1 MNIIEAKN
9 VTRTFQLGKVQVT
22 ALDDVS
28 ITVDKGE
35 FLAIAGPSG
44 SGKTTLLNLI
54 GCIDTATKG
63 YIEIDGQDVSRMNS
77 DQLADIRANK
87 LSFIFQTFNLIPVL
101 SAYENV
107 EYPLLL
113 HEKNPAKRRDKI
125 LQALHSVALDRH
137 IKHRPDELSG
147 GQRQRVA
154 IARALVTNPK
164 IILADEPTA
173 NLDIKTGEKIL
184 EIMKQINEEK
194 KTAFIFSTHDPKVM
208 GMASRIISIR
218 DGQISKYSH
227 FDRRMDISRNGS
239 YKGEERRRGTEPRES
254 N

>member
-1 MNIIEAKN
+1 MKMIEVKNITKIFN
-9 VTRTFQLGKVQVT
+9 LGNVQVT
-22 ALDDVS
+22 ALSDVS
-28 ITVDKGE
+28 ISAETGE

-54 GCIDTATKG
+54 GCIDKANKG
-63 YIEIDGQDVSRMNS
+63 YIEIDGQDVSQMSSN
-77 DQLADIRANK
+77 QLADIRANK

-107 EYPLLL
+107 EYPLLML
-113 HEKNPAKRRDKI
+113 EKDPEKRREKI
-125 LQALHSVALDRH
+125 FKALHSVGLDTH

-154 IARALVTNPK
+154 IARALVTDPK

-184 EIMKQINEEK
+184 DIMKQINEEK
-194 KTAFIFSTHDPKVM
+194 KTLFVFSTHDPKVM
-208 GMASRIISIR
+208 QMASRIIHIR
-218 DGQISKYSH
+218 DGQIAKYSH
-227 FDRRMDISRNGS
+227 FDRRFGLEDEEYPGN
-239 YKGEERRRGTEPRES
+239 ERRVESDPREHI
-254 N
+254 